1 MKYSKVEYRV
11 FHVCEL
17 KGLTSLWQLHNRKE
31 LNWNFITA
39 NAQTMSFLY
48 NSPQRFWIFMSKTS
62 INFLVSLF
70 WFFTANFVTK
80 SKFDKALNIITRAF
94 KWSIRLVQWIPEM
107 WGKVPWEFKWVLEN
121 WVWMV
126 WQSWK
131 CFPSHFS
138 FNFLRNYWA
147 LQSRRGSGV
156 VHRQKSIL
164 ACHRHSFQ
172 LVTTNVVWTTNL

>member
-1 MKYSKVEYRV
+1 MSANWKDWKVYDNCTTGR
-11 FHVCEL
+11 
-17 KGLTSLWQLHNRKE
+17 E

>member
-1 MKYSKVEYRV
+1 MSANWKDWKVYDNCTTGR
-11 FHVCEL
+11 
-17 KGLTSLWQLHNRKE
+17 E

-107 WGKVPWEFKWVLEN
+107 WGKMRESLKTGSEWFDNLEN
-121 WVWMV
+121 VFPHILV
-126 WQSWK
+126 LISCGIIEHCSRGGARGLSTDKNLSW
-131 CFPSHFS
+131 
-138 FNFLRNYWA
+138 L
-147 LQSRRGSGV
+147 V
-156 VHRQKSIL
+156 IL
-164 ACHRHSFQ
+164 TLSSLSQ
-172 LVTTNVVWTTNL
+172 PT